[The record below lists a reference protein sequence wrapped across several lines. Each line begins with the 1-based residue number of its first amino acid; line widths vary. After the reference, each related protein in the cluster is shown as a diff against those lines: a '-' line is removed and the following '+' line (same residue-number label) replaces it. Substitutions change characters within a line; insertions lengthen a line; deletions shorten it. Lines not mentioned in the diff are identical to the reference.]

1 MTAPAAFTIYG
12 AGLMG
17 SLLAWRLARQGVKV
31 TLLERAAEHSPQSAA
46 WTAAAMVAPWAE
58 RSASTFDVFRNG
70 ELSLQLWP
78 QLISELESE
87 TGMSCGYQCN
97 GSLVVAHP
105 ADRNEMQQFCDQL
118 SFNGLTP
125 GMSEQVQ
132 MLDAASLRELEPNI
146 NAEFRQAVWLPQEAH
161 LQQRIL
167 LTALWRAARQAGAE
181 LLFETAAE
189 QQPAQG
195 FILDCRGTGAA
206 EDIQQLR
213 GVRGEVLWLES
224 EQRISRPLRLLHP
237 RYHLYLVP
245 KGESGGRYQYMLG
258 ATEIESDDRS
268 PVSVRSAMELLSALY
283 CLVPAFSEA
292 RIIAFDSNCRP
303 ALPDHNAAIIPFNN
317 GQGLR
322 VNGLFRHGYLQ
333 APALL
338 LTIQQHFGLPLSMN
352 ETYQQEVACA

>member
-1 MTAPAAFTIYG
+1 MKAAVDYTILG

-17 SLLAWRLARQGVKV
+17 SLLAWRLARQGLRV
-31 TLLERAAEHSPQSAA
+31 TVVECASECQPRSAA

-58 RSASTFDVFRNG
+58 RSASTAEVFHNG
-70 ELSLQLWP
+70 LLSLQLWP
-78 QLISELESE
+78 QLIRELERE
-87 TGMSCGYQCN
+87 TGIFCGYQCN

-132 MLDAASLRELEPNI
+132 RLDALSLRELEPAI
-146 NAEFRQAVWLPQEAH
+146 NTAFAEALWLPQEAH
-161 LQQRIL
+161 LQQRVL
-167 LTALWRAARQAGAE
+167 LTALWRAARQAGAD
-181 LLFETAAE
+181 FKFDTASE
-189 QQPAQG
+189 SYPAAG
-195 FILDCRGTGAA
+195 FILDCRGTGAVA
-206 EDIQQLR
+206 DIQKLR

-303 ALPDHNAAIIPFNN
+303 ALPDHNAMIIPFDK
-317 GQGLR
+317 GHGLR

-333 APALL
+333 APAVLHKM
-338 LTIQQHFGLPLSMN
+338 QQDFGMPLSMQDIHLP
-352 ETYQQEVACA
+352 EAVCA